1 MTVAGGA
8 LDALSRVRDAWHRFW
23 FAPVSTSS
31 LAVVRIAFGL
41 VMLFWTITL
50 GHDLFAFFTA
60 DGIVPTPPDYG
71 ETGDTGAWGLLNTFP
86 SDAAVVAM
94 YVALLFASLCLLVGF
109 QTRVAAV
116 LVFLGLLA
124 FQRRNPWVF
133 NSGDGLLRVI
143 SFYLMLAPAGA
154 ALSLDRWRRAKD
166 RFWEFPLRAPWALRL
181 IQIQMSVLYL
191 AAVWHK
197 VRGTTW
203 NDGTAVSYAFR
214 VAPIERFPVPD
225 AIVNSLLIAN
235 LLTFGTLAI
244 ELSLGILVWNR
255 VLRPWVLLLGVG
267 LHLGIDYAV
276 RVGFF
281 SYAVF
286 VLYLAFVPPETMNA
300 WLLALRGRLARV
312 RARGQKPVPAAVAS
326 PAVHETHARDRY

>member
-1 MTVAGGA
+1 MKLREDARAA
-8 LDALSRVRDAWHRFW
+8 LARARDGWQRFW
-23 FAPVSTSS
+23 FAPTSTSS
-31 LAVVRIAFGL
+31 IAVVRIAFAL
-41 VMLFWTITL
+41 IMVFWTITL
-50 GHDLFAFFTA
+50 GHDLFAFFGE
-60 DGIVPTPPDYG
+60 DGIVPNPPDYA
-71 ETGDTGAWGLLNTFP
+71 ESGDTGAWGLLNVFS

-94 YVALLFASLCLLVGF
+94 YATLLVASVALLVGF

-124 FQRRNPWVF
+124 FHRRNPWVF

-154 ALSLDRWRRAKD
+154 ALSLDRWRRAKE

-181 IQIQMSVLYL
+181 IQIQMSVLYVS
-191 AAVWHK
+191 AVWHK

-214 VAPIERFPVPD
+214 IEPIERLPVPD

-235 LLTFGTLAI
+235 LLTFGTLAV
-244 ELSLGILVWNR
+244 ELALGILVWNR
-255 VLRPWVLLLGVG
+255 VLRPWVLLAGVG

-281 SYAVF
+281 TYTVLLSYMVF
-286 VLYLAFVPPETMNA
+286 IPPEKMSA
-300 WLLALRGRLARV
+300 WILAI
-312 RARGQKPVPAAVAS
+312 
-326 PAVHETHARDRY
+326 RDRLTGPVARRAAAPAQLGAADPP